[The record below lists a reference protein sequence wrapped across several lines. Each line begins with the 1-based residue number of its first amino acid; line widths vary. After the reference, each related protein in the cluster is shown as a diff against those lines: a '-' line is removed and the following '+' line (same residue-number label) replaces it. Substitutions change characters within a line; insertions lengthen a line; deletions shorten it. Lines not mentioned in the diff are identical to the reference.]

1 MAYKTSSLLT
11 EQPVVDLLSEISS
24 LFTSS
29 LNLEENINFML
40 EAAHRLVEFDAATVY
55 LLDDSGEQLSA
66 MATFPHSDALPTV
79 ARFAVGEG
87 IVGWAVEQGKPV
99 NVPDTTTDHRFK
111 PLGRGHQPRS
121 MLVLPL
127 ATPQRMVG
135 AWSLGRRAMAPFTDL
150 EAALVRVLTNQA
162 AIALENAR
170 LYDSLRRQLDQIEA
184 QRKELV
190 LANAQM
196 QEVSRLKSEFL
207 ANMSHELRTPLNAV
221 MGFSELLK
229 DNLAG
234 PLTEQQRQDCLQTIH
249 TSGQHL
255 LALINDVLDLSK
267 IEAGRMD
274 LIAESFVV
282 EPALREVL
290 HVIHPLAMKKEIE
303 ISISVHPEDLTVYA
317 DKSKV
322 KQVMYNLLSNAIKF
336 TPAGGHVT
344 VTARPDGNLVRVAVA
359 DTGIGIPRE
368 HHDDIFTAFFQ
379 VQSGDNRE
387 YQGSGLGLALTKRL
401 VELHGGIIR
410 FDSEPGRG
418 TTFTFTLPTAAGVR
432 LQARRRI
439 LIVEDNPSNLDLTR
453 MVLQANGFLV
463 ESAADGDEGWHKA
476 RALHPDLILMDV
488 QLPGMDGLTLTRK
501 LKGDPETSGI
511 KVVALTANAMKG
523 TEEQAREAGCAGYI
537 TKPIEVKRFITQV
550 TGFFDN

>member
-1 MAYKTSSLLT
+1 
-11 EQPVVDLLSEISS
+11 
-24 LFTSS
+24 
-29 LNLEENINFML
+29 
-40 EAAHRLVEFDAATVY
+40 
-55 LLDDSGEQLSA
+55 
-66 MATFPHSDALPTV
+66 
-79 ARFAVGEG
+79 
-87 IVGWAVEQGKPV
+87 
-99 NVPDTTTDHRFK
+99 
-111 PLGRGHQPRS
+111 

-207 ANMSHELRTPLNAV
+207 ANMSHELRTPLNAI

-274 LIAESFVV
+274 LLAESFVV

-290 HVIHPLAMKKEIE
+290 HVIQPLAMKKEIE

-344 VTARPDGNLVRVAVA
+344 VTARPDGKLVRVAVA
-359 DTGIGIPRE
+359 DSGIGIPRE

-410 FDSEPGRG
+410 FESEPGRG
-418 TTFTFTLPTAAGVR
+418 TTFSFTLPTAAGVR
-432 LQARRRI
+432 PQARRRI

-463 ESAADGDEGWHKA
+463 ESAADGDEGWQKA